1 MLIFS
6 RYNSNRRMNYLQQ
19 VLFIIAVG
27 VTAWYITKRVQ
38 LISRAIKLGRAENR
52 TDHPDERLK
61 TMLLVAFGQKKMFTN
76 PLVGIMHF
84 VIYLGFII
92 INIEILEII
101 LDGILGTHRL
111 FAPYITAV
119 YPFLI
124 GVFEILA
131 AGVLIVCVGFLARR
145 FIARVSRLQASRHR
159 ELRGWPVSDATI
171 ILVAEIILM
180 IAFLTWNAADSA
192 LRDRGVGHYAEA
204 PVGDFLI
211 SQYLKPLFAG
221 FSDSA
226 LVAYERGAW
235 WIHILGIMAFA
246 VYVTYSKHLHIALGF
261 PNVYFSDLQPKG
273 EMQNMPEITK
283 EVQLALGLPL
293 TTGADGSQA
302 NDNGEQPVEATSGE
316 IGRFGAKDVY
326 DLKWINL
333 MNAYSCTECG
343 RCTAAC
349 PANITGKKLS
359 PRKIMMDTRDRLEDI
374 QRGWKEHGNDHK
386 DDKSLLGD
394 YITVEEINACTTC
407 QACVTACPVNINPLD
422 IILQLRRYRVM
433 EEAQAP
439 GSWNAMFSN
448 IENNM
453 APWKFSP
460 SDRFNWAEQVN
471 EPVSTK

>member
-1 MLIFS
+1 MEIA
-6 RYNSNRRMNYLQQ
+6 QQ
-19 VLFIIAVG
+19 LLFIAALAATVWFITGRIRLIA
-27 VTAWYITKRVQ
+27 K
-38 LISRAIKLGRAENR
+38 AIRLGRSENR
-52 TDHPDERLK
+52 FDHADERLK

-76 PLVGIMHF
+76 LLVGVMHF
-84 VIYLGFII
+84 VIYAGFII

-111 FAPYITAV
+111 FAPVITPV
-119 YPFLI
+119 YSILI
-124 GVFEILA
+124 DVFEVLA
-131 AGVLIVCVGFLARR
+131 FGVLAVCVVFLCRR

-171 ILVAEIILM
+171 ILVAEIVLM
-180 IAFLTWNAADSA
+180 IAFLTWNAADSV
-192 LRDRGVGHYAEA
+192 LRDRGVGHYGELQGIV
-204 PVGDFLI
+204 PDFLI
-211 SQYLKPLFAG
+211 SQFLKPLFTG
-221 FSDSA
+221 FSDTA
-226 LVAYERGAW
+226 LVAYERAAW
-235 WIHILGIMAFA
+235 WLHILGILAFA
-246 VYVTYSKHLHIALGF
+246 IYVTYSKHLHIALGF

-273 EMQNMPEITK
+273 EMQNMPEITR
-283 EVQLALGLPL
+283 EVQLALGLPV
-293 TTGADGSQA
+293 TTEPDGSQA
-302 NDNGEQPVEATSGE
+302 NDNGEQVPE
-316 IGRFGAKDVY
+316 IGRFGAKDVE

-374 QRGWKEHGNDHK
+374 QKGWKANGPDYK

-394 YITVEEINACTTC
+394 YITAEELNACTTC
-407 QACVTACPVNINPLD
+407 QACINACPININPLD

-433 EEAQAP
+433 EESQAP
-439 GSWNAMFSN
+439 ASWNAMFSN

-471 EPVSTK
+471 EPVSK

>member
-1 MLIFS
+1 MDIIQ
-6 RYNSNRRMNYLQQ
+6 RI
-19 VLFIIAVG
+19 LFVAALAATV
-27 VTAWYITKRVQ
+27 WYITKRVK
-38 LISRAIKLGRAENR
+38 LIARAINLGRPENR
-52 TDHPDERLK
+52 FDHTNERLK

-76 PLVGIMHF
+76 PLVGVMHF
-84 VIYLGFII
+84 VIYAGFII
-92 INIEILEII
+92 INVEILEII

-111 FAPYITAV
+111 FAPYITPV
-119 YPFLI
+119 YPILI
-124 GVFEILA
+124 DVFEVLAFGVFA
-131 AGVLIVCVGFLARR
+131 VCVVFLTRR
-145 FIARVSRLQASRHR
+145 FVARVDRLQASRHR
-159 ELRGWPVSDATI
+159 ELRGWSIPDATI
-171 ILVAEIILM
+171 ILTAEIVLM
-180 IAFLTWNAADSA
+180 IAFLTWNASDSV
-192 LRDRGVGHYAEA
+192 LRDRGVGHYGELQGVV
-204 PVGDFLI
+204 PDFI
-211 SQYLKPLFAG
+211 VSQYLKPLFTG
-221 FSDSA
+221 FSDTA
-226 LVAYERGAW
+226 LVAYERVSW
-235 WIHILGIMAFA
+235 WLHILGILAFA

-293 TTGADGSQA
+293 TTGPNGSQE
-302 NDNGEQPVEATSGE
+302 NDNGQQPAEATSGHSNEPAE

-359 PRKIMMDTRDRLEDI
+359 PRKIMMDTRDRMEDI
-374 QRGWKEHGNDHK
+374 QRGWQVHGNDYK

-394 YITVEEINACTTC
+394 YITAEELNACTTC
-407 QACVTACPVNINPLD
+407 QACVMACPVNINPLD

-433 EEAQAP
+433 EESQAP
-439 GSWNAMFSN
+439 ASWNAMFSN

-471 EPVSTK
+471 EIK

>member
-1 MLIFS
+1 MEIFGQILLIAA
-6 RYNSNRRMNYLQQ
+6 LAI
-19 VLFIIAVG
+19 V
-27 VTAWYITKRVQ
+27 AWYISKRVK
-38 LISRAIKLGRAENR
+38 LIARAINLGRPENR
-52 TDHPDERLK
+52 FDHADERLK

-84 VIYLGFII
+84 VIYAGFLIV
-92 INIEILEII
+92 NIEVFEII
-101 LDGILGTHRL
+101 LDGVLGTHRL
-111 FAPYITAV
+111 FAPYIPSV
-119 YPFLI
+119 YPILI
-124 GVFEILA
+124 DVFELLA
-131 AGVLIVCVGFLARR
+131 FGVLTVCVVFLCRR

-159 ELRGWPVSDATI
+159 ELRGWPISDATI
-171 ILVAEIILM
+171 ILTAEILLM
-180 IAFLTWNAADSA
+180 IAFLTWNASDSV
-192 LRDRGVGHYAEA
+192 LRDRGMGHYAELQGVV
-204 PVGDFLI
+204 PDFLF
-211 SQYLKPLFAG
+211 SQFLKPLFAN
-221 FSDSA
+221 FSDTA
-226 LVAYERGAW
+226 LVAYERTAW
-235 WIHILGIMAFA
+235 WLHILGIMAFA

-283 EVQLALGLPL
+283 EVQLALGLPV
-293 TTGADGSQA
+293 TTGADGSQV
-302 NDNGEQPVEATSGE
+302 NDNGEQPAEV
-316 IGRFGAKDVY
+316 GRFGAKDVQ

-359 PRKIMMDTRDRLEDI
+359 PRKIMMDTRDRLEEI
-374 QRGWKEHGNDHK
+374 QRGWQTNGNDYR

-394 YITVEEINACTTC
+394 YITAEELNACTTC
-407 QACVTACPVNINPLD
+407 QACVNACPININPLD

-433 EEAQAP
+433 EESQAP
-439 GSWNAMFSN
+439 ASWNAMFSN

-471 EPVSTK
+471 S

>member
-1 MLIFS
+1 MEII
-6 RYNSNRRMNYLQQ
+6 QQ
-19 VLFIIAVG
+19 ILFVAALATV
-27 VTAWYITKRVQ
+27 VWYISKRIRF
-38 LISRAIKLGRAENR
+38 ISRAIKLGRPENR
-52 TDHPDERLK
+52 FDNSNERLK

-76 PLVGIMHF
+76 LLVGTMHF
-84 VIYLGFII
+84 VIYAGFII

-111 FAPYITAV
+111 FAPYITAI

-124 GVFEILA
+124 DVFEVLA
-131 AGVLIVCVGFLARR
+131 FGVLAVCIMFLCRR
-145 FIARVSRLQASRHR
+145 FVARVPRFQQERHR
-159 ELRGWPVSDATI
+159 EMTTWPRTDAAI
-171 ILVAEIILM
+171 ILIAEILLM
-180 IAFLTWNAADSA
+180 VAFLTWNASDSV
-192 LRDRGVGHYAEA
+192 LRDQGVGHYGALQGVV
-204 PVGDFLI
+204 PDFLI
-211 SQYLKPLFAG
+211 SHYLKPLFSG
-221 FSDSA
+221 FSGTS
-226 LVAYERGAW
+226 LVVYERTAW
-235 WIHILGIMAFA
+235 WLHILGILAFA
-246 VYVTYSKHLHIALGF
+246 IYVTYSKHLHIALGF

-293 TTGADGSQA
+293 STDTDGSQV
-302 NDNGEQPVEATSGE
+302 NDNGEQPAE

-343 RCTAAC
+343 RCTSAC

-374 QRGWKEHGNDHK
+374 RRGWESNGDDYK

-394 YITVEEINACTTC
+394 YITAEEINACTTC
-407 QACVTACPVNINPLD
+407 QACINACPININPLD

-433 EEAQAP
+433 EESEAP
-439 GSWNAMFSN
+439 AAWNAMFSN

-471 EPVSTK
+471 E

>member
-1 MLIFS
+1 
-6 RYNSNRRMNYLQQ
+6 MNYLQQ
-19 VLFIIAVG
+19 VLFFIAVG
-27 VTAWYITKRVQ
+27 VTAWYITRRVQ

-52 TDHPDERLK
+52 TDHPDERLR

-221 FSDSA
+221 FSNSA